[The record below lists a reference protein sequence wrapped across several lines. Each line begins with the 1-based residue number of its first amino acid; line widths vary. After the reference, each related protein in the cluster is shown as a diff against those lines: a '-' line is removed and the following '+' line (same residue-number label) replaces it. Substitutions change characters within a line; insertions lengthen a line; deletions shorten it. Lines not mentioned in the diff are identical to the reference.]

1 MKKVIALFLSVICLL
16 PLIGCAYQ
24 NEDAATPTGYS
35 TGKIQQPQVMYS
47 GQVYFY
53 WATGFEEPLPD
64 GYELAGNI
72 SVIDNDKEP
81 SEDFHGAR
89 VESGQAVYASEA
101 DADTVYVK
109 YEKGYAQFTV
119 KEKTEPQNEVLK
131 YFADKYDM
139 TLKLWGPEG
148 HDLYAFYIY
157 PDHAERECHILM
169 PENSDDIAEYQKDLA
184 WEVIGDELIIS
195 GAGSQETFKI
205 DILLETATS
214 TTSGRVYKIY
224 GMDLTLE

>member
-1 MKKVIALFLSVICLL
+1 MKKLAALLLTVICVL

-24 NEDAATPTGYS
+24 NEDAATPTGYH
-35 TGKIQQPQVMYS
+35 TGKIQQPQIMYN

-53 WATGFEEPLPD
+53 FATGFGEPLPD
-64 GYELAGNI
+64 GYELVGSI
-72 SVIDNDKEP
+72 CVVDNDKEP
-81 SEDFHGAR
+81 TEDFHGAR
-89 VESGQAVYASEA
+89 VESGQEVYASKA
-101 DADTVYVK
+101 NTDSVYMK
-109 YEKGYAQFTV
+109 YEKGYARFTV
-119 KEKTEPQNEVLK
+119 EEKTEPQNEVLK

-169 PENSDDIAEYQKDLA
+169 PANTDDIAEYQKDLS
-184 WEVIGDELIIS
+184 WEVIGDELMIS
-195 GAGSQETFKI
+195 GAESQETFKI

-224 GMDLTLE
+224 GMDLPLE